1 MDRHRLIR
9 FACGL
14 IVISVGQF
22 IVVGAIAIH
31 QYPGG
36 TPFDKTTEGY
46 SFWHNTLSDLGK
58 ETAENGQ
65 PVGPVA
71 PVFNAS
77 MVVMLLGFTPLW
89 LTLPSIFPTRRR
101 LGLIVRLTGLLSL
114 GGIIGVGLTPA
125 DQYVWLHALAIICAA
140 VPGIAAIIVAC
151 AAMLLES
158 QCSRAYAAFSVLFL
172 VACVGNLV
180 KFMRHFVLDY
190 PWTPIDPAIQKVST
204 LIGLAWMLLTAAIV
218 WRNAKNDES

>member
-9 FACGL
+9 LACGL
-14 IVISVGQF
+14 TVIAVGQF

-71 PVFNAS
+71 PMFNAS
-77 MVVMLLGFTPLW
+77 MVVMLVGFAPLW

-101 LGLIVRLTGLLSL
+101 LGLIVRLAGLLSL

-140 VPGIAAIIVAC
+140 VPGIAAVRAMATSNPT
-151 AAMLLES
+151 AAKTARCLRLP
-158 QCSRAYAAFSVLFL
+158 
-172 VACVGNLV
+172 NLV
-180 KFMRHFVLDY
+180 ILLLFPYVVLVVRAATASRETRSCAGSRSY
-190 PWTPIDPAIQKVST
+190 
-204 LIGLAWMLLTAAIV
+204 LLHERIL
-218 WRNAKNDES
+218 RKI